1 MLALV
6 LSLALAQD
14 NGVRLLDE
22 GVFLGPVTR
31 INCVGA
37 GIVCT
42 LAATGS
48 TLGILTISGG
58 GGGGVPNSIPTITFE
73 STPDLSAER
82 VLTNGTN
89 TTVDLGTAGQAK
101 VNLSG
106 TVPQTLGGTGAGSIT
121 CGAGQFV
128 TSNGTTYSCA
138 TPAGGGTSPL
148 ILSFGA
154 F

>member
-1 MLALV
+1 MIAILAAV
-6 LSLALAQD
+6 LLSQSVDLY
-14 NGVRLLDE
+14 DE
-22 GVFLGPVTR
+22 GVKLGPVRR
-31 INCVGA
+31 INCTGS
-37 GIVCT
+37 GIVCA
-42 LAATGS
+42 LASTGS
-48 TLGILTISGG
+48 VIGTITVSSG
-58 GGGGVPNSIPTITFE
+58 GGGGVPGSIPVVAFE
-73 STPDLSAER
+73 SSPDLSNER